1 MLSQEHCASIIAVPF
16 QLVDQLGDPSY
27 LSAGGGPD
35 VPLLHGGRLT
45 HPQKPM
51 KGQTALDRGRMRPES
66 TASTDRNLHLKSNF
80 NKPVSLPPTRDTK

>member
-35 VPLLHGGRLT
+35 VPLLHGGRLIASSEANEGT
-45 HPQKPM
+45 DIF
-51 KGQTALDRGRMRPES
+51 GSGRMRPEF

-80 NKPVSLPPTRDTK
+80 NKPVSLPPT